1 MDQLVRA
8 ITAGGM
14 VKAVAVSTRELTERA
29 RNIHKTLPVGTAALG
44 RTLAAASMMG
54 NALKAPD
61 ASLTLQIKGG
71 GPLGTILAVSDAA
84 GDVRGYVQNPHI
96 DLPLREDGKLD
107 VGAAVGCD
115 GTLTV
120 IKDLRMK
127 EPYVGSVGLLGG
139 EIAED
144 LAAYFVESEQI
155 PTACALGVLVDR
167 DQSVKAAGGYLIQ
180 LLPGAGED
188 VISKVEGG
196 VLAAAADGTIENFV
210 ARMNQRAA
218 EIGMEDTT
226 FLNCTGLPAQGHV
239 TSAYDIALMSRELIL
254 RHPDIRRFTTIWMD
268 SLRDGAFTLN
278 NTNKLVRFYEGTT
291 GLKTGSTDAAGYC
304 ISATAEREGM
314 ELIAVVMGSPTG
326 PQRFESAK
334 VLLSYGFSLYTLIR
348 ITPEQVLPAVP
359 VTLGTADYVQP
370 VLGAGDALLLEK
382 SQTADLRQ
390 EVRLAETLQAPV
402 EAGQEIGEL
411 IVHSQ
416 GQETAR
422 IPIVAGE
429 AVERL
434 QYGQILVRCLKIA
447 FMVDGFRQVG

>member
-196 VLAAAADGTIENFV
+196 VLAAGAV
-210 ARMNQRAA
+210 
-218 EIGMEDTT
+218 
-226 FLNCTGLPAQGHV
+226 TGLLDRGLSPA
-239 TSAYDIALMSRELIL
+239 ELLRTVLSDFEVEIL
-254 RHPDIRRFTTIWMD
+254 
-268 SLRDGAFTLN
+268 
-278 NTNKLVRFYEGTT
+278 E
-291 GLKTGSTDAAGYC
+291 
-304 ISATAEREGM
+304 
-314 ELIAVVMGSPTG
+314 
-326 PQRFESAK
+326 
-334 VLLSYGFSLYTLIR
+334 
-348 ITPEQVLPAVP
+348 
-359 VTLGTADYVQP
+359 
-370 VLGAGDALLLEK
+370 EK
-382 SQTADLRQ
+382 
-390 EVRLAETLQAPV
+390 
-402 EAGQEIGEL
+402 
-411 IVHSQ
+411 
-416 GQETAR
+416 
-422 IPIVAGE
+422 
-429 AVERL
+429 
-434 QYGQILVRCLKIA
+434 
-447 FMVDGFRQVG
+447 